1 MRAQASTRHMKTAFW
16 VYLFAGI
23 LIAMTFQSRAQ
34 ESSEPSVEKKADK
47 KESKKEVK
55 KDAKNSDK
63 KDKDMIVVFETSMGT
78 FKAKLFKDLAP
89 KTVENFAGLA
99 DGTKEYNDPKTGKK
113 TKSHFY
119 DGLIFHRII
128 PGFMIQ
134 GGDPLGT
141 GTGGPGYQFDSEIT
155 PKLSHGKAGILSMA
169 NAGPNTN
176 GSQFFITVAPQ
187 PRLDGG
193 YSVFGEVTEGLDVV
207 MEISKVKTAPGD
219 RPLKDVVMK
228 TVRIE
233 K

>member
-1 MRAQASTRHMKTAFW
+1 MRADITSAVHGQYAKKAFW
-16 VYLFAGI
+16 IYFFAAA
-23 LIAMTFQSRAQ
+23 LLALSFQA
-34 ESSEPSVEKKADK
+34 KA
-47 KESKKEVK
+47 KEVK
-55 KDAKNSDK
+55 KDKTKEVVSAEKKSEKKEKN
-63 KDKDMIVVFETSMGT
+63 MIAVFETNMGT
-78 FKAKLFKDLAP
+78 FKAKLFADLAP
-89 KTVENFAGLA
+89 QTVANFAGLA
-99 DGTKEYNDPKTGKK
+99 DGTKEYTDPKTGKK
-113 TKSHFY
+113 TKGHFY

-128 PGFMIQ
+128 AGFMIQ

-141 GTGGPGYQFDSEIT
+141 GTGGPGYQFDSEIS
-155 PKLSHGKAGILSMA
+155 PKLSHGKAGMLSMA

-228 TVRIE
+228 SVKIIKE
-233 K
+233 